1 MVWNKGDHGV
11 WLMPRVIALGTGS
24 EGRRRGGVMIWE
36 SVHFCTACTANR
48 RGQRRH
54 ALSRRAA
61 DVLGAQA
68 WRVAGSSQTLLYKAG
83 GHCRDTLVAQAQRD
97 HGVVV
102 YWPTLI
108 KAQSSR
114 LRRGIGLE
122 IPKLQGQPHHVDLN
136 TLHTLSIPVAD
147 CPPNQLKKRHH

>member
-1 MVWNKGDHGV
+1 MVDAACHCF
-11 WLMPRVIALGTGS
+11 
-24 EGRRRGGVMIWE
+24 GRGFRGRATGGVMIWE
-36 SVHFCTACTANR
+36 SVYFCRACTANR

-122 IPKLQGQPHHVDLN
+122 IDGDQGSPAVSNKGRGSPSCRVSHIMLISTHCTHCQSQWPIARQIN
-136 TLHTLSIPVAD
+136 
-147 CPPNQLKKRHH
+147 